1 MTKKILL
8 GLFILLMGAVS
19 FIAYNFY
26 KNVKE
31 PISKT
36 AFEAIPQ
43 NAALIIKESNFNAV
57 VNKINSTN
65 IIWEELT
72 NSTAIGNDI
81 NSKI

>member
-36 AFEAIPQ
+36 AFEAIPI
-43 NAALIIKESNFNAV
+43 NAALIIKENNFNALV
-57 VNKINSTN
+57 KKNKLHQYYLGRINHTH
-65 IIWEELT
+65 
-72 NSTAIGNDI
+72 
-81 NSKI
+81 